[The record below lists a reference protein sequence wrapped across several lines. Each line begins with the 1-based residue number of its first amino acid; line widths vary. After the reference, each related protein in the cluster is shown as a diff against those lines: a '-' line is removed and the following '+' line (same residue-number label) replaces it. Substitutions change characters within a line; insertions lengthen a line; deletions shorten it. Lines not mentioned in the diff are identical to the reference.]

1 MISNFI
7 RNRCVLAQL
16 YLTKKISFKFSKKGK
31 LANKEY
37 V

>member
-1 MISNFI
+1 MISYLI
-7 RNRCVLAQL
+7 WNRCVLAKL
-16 YLTKKISFKFSKKGK
+16 YLTKKISFEFSKKGK